1 MSDDRLYAFV
11 GRTSV
16 KYIPISEFVELE
28 LGQDLEVS
36 VKPALVDWQKSD
48 LAFDRDGNVSGWTTR
63 ETWEVEVQ
71 NSKDIA
77 VVLDVRRTF
86 PGDWT
91 LTTQTRYESVDA
103 HKVKFVL
110 PLAARAKQ
118 KFTYQL
124 VTRHGTNA
132 TR

>member
-1 MSDDRLYAFV
+1 
-11 GRTSV
+11 
-16 KYIPISEFVELE
+16 
-28 LGQDLEVS
+28 
-36 VKPALVDWQKSD
+36 
-48 LAFDRDGNVSGWTTR
+48 
-63 ETWEVEVQ
+63 
-71 NSKDIA
+71 
-77 VVLDVRRTF
+77 VRRNF

-91 LTTQTRYESVDA
+91 LTTQARYESVDA

-110 PLAARAKQ
+110 PLAPRAKQ

>member
-1 MSDDRLYAFV
+1 MKTERPQV
-11 GRTSV
+11 
-16 KYIPISEFVELE
+16 
-28 LGQDLEVS
+28 
-36 VKPALVDWQKSD
+36 LVICGATATGKTD
-48 LAFDRDGNVSGWTTR
+48 LAFDQNGNIKGWTTR

-77 VVLDVRRTF
+77 VVLDVRRSF

-91 LTTQTRYESVDA
+91 LTTAAQYENVDA
-103 HKVKFVL
+103 HKVKFVR
-110 PLAARAKQ
+110 PLAPRARQ